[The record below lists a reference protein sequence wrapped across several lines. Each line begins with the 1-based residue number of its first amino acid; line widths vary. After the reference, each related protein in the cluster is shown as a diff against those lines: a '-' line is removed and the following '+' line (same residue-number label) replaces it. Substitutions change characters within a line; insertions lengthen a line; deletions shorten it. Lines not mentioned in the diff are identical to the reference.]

1 MDTKERIELRNL
13 RKDLVLKF
21 KYIMTKAYPQEEFIL
36 RMMTL
41 KHYLNIL
48 FKMNN
53 IKNHPYHRDTYK
65 IRYY

>member
-36 RMMTL
+36 RIMTL
-41 KHYLNIL
+41 KQ
-48 FKMNN
+48 
-53 IKNHPYHRDTYK
+53 
-65 IRYY
+65 